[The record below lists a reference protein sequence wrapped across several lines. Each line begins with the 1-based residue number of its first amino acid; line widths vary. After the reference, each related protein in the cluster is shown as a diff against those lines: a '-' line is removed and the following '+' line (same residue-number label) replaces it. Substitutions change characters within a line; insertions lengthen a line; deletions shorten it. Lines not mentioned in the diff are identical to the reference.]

1 MKVTGLVKMIHDSDV
16 RKNFYIFSAV
26 KDRQTNKET
35 KTRNKV
41 FRLTE
46 LKGSWPRS

>member
-1 MKVTGLVKMIHDSDV
+1 MKITGLVEMIHDSDV

-26 KDRQTNKET
+26 KDKET
-35 KTRNKV
+35 DTTKKQRNKV

-46 LKGSWPRS
+46 LKGS